1 MTHQTSIPWARR
13 LGALAVMIALM
24 AVFMTVTVQADHP
37 DWKVA
42 PTGLTVSAGNEA
54 GEIDITWNP
63 ESQTS
68 KTLSDYRVTWTP
80 DGENF
85 KTNDQTDWYAYPTT
99 NEVTLTGLDAGET
112 YKVRVRARYD
122 DNRKSRWSD
131 VATGQSGITPN
142 SPATGQPTIAGTVE
156 TRSKLTAATSGIS
169 DENGLTGAT
178 FSYQWIRSSNG
189 SDNDIPGATGSTY
202 VATTADV
209 DTTIKVGVSFTD
221 DDGYP
226 ESVTSDATAVVT
238 EETAEGDEKSGPDP
252 RDHQALPWAGH
263 TVYDAKAWVERRI
276 QNAGDS
282 VWLSLSGEEN
292 HYYWWYYYDDDDNA
306 LVSNPKMQFY
316 RSNGQPLVMNGYTVE
331 DTLGS
336 GTRRFNLPRL
346 RLMPDAD
353 DTYYMRVSSTSDG
366 TGKFWVYFGD
376 SSITSSRGDRNSSNC
391 NSGRTHANCKIHAAG
406 NNVEGLIKWSDVD
419 TYKVTYRKGD
429 VIRACA
435 EFDDD
440 AFIGGS
446 ANQYAIYDN
455 HNWLFTDV
463 KGVYCTDYFTVDRT
477 GTYIINV
484 IHFAGFISDN
494 SQIERDEIA
503 RHQAQPG
510 KNYTV
515 WYEYQ

>member
-1 MTHQTSIPWARR
+1 MTHQTTIPWARR
-13 LGALAVMIALM
+13 LGALAVMIALLT
-24 AVFMTVTVQADHP
+24 VVMTVTVQADDP
-37 DWKVA
+37 DWKQS
-42 PTGLTVSAGNEA
+42 PTGLAVSAGNED

-80 DGENF
+80 DGEPF

-99 NEVTLTGLDAGET
+99 NQVTVMSLDAGAT
-112 YKVRVRARYD
+112 YHVRVRARYD
-122 DNRKSRWSD
+122 DNMKSRWSD

-142 SPATGQPTIAGTVE
+142 SPATGQPTITGTVE
-156 TRSKLTAATSGIS
+156 IGSKLTAATSGIS

-238 EETAEGDEKSGPDP
+238 EEAAEEDDDSGAAP

-263 TVYDAKAWVERRI
+263 TVHNAKAWEEHHI

-292 HYYWWYYYDDDDNA
+292 HYYWWYYYDDDDNSR
-306 LVSNPKMQFY
+306 VPNPKMQFY
-316 RSNGQPLVMNGYTVE
+316 RSNGQPLVINGDTIE
-331 DTLGS
+331 DQLGS

-346 RLMPDAD
+346 RLIPDAD
-353 DTYYMRVSSTSDG
+353 DTYYMHVSSTSNG

-376 SSITSSRGDRNSSNC
+376 SSITSSRGDRNSSSC
-391 NSGRTHANCKIHAAG
+391 RSGRTYANCKIHAPG
-406 NNVEGLIKWSDVD
+406 THIESFITWGDVD
-419 TYKVTYRKGD
+419 TYKVNFRKGSRA
-429 VIRACA
+429 RACA
-435 EFDDD
+435 DFEGDSYI
-440 AFIGGS
+440 AGS
-446 ANQYAIYDN
+446 ANQYAIHDN
-455 HNWLFTDV
+455 HGWLFTNDA
-463 KGVYCTDYFTVDRT
+463 GVHCTDYFTVGRT
-477 GTYIINV
+477 GTYV
-484 IHFAGFISDN
+484 IHV
-494 SQIERDEIA
+494 Q
-503 RHQAQPG
+503 HQAQAISPSSPTYEEQLARNRAAPG

-515 WYEYQ
+515 WYERQ